1 MTSGDQKSSLIFD
14 IITSLLCM
22 FELNNVMERERKREK
37 GEREGER
44 ERDFKYLSILPS

>member
-22 FELNNVMERERKREK
+22 FVLYNIKKMERERMR
-37 GEREGER
+37 ERET
-44 ERDFKYLSILPS
+44 DFKYLSILPS